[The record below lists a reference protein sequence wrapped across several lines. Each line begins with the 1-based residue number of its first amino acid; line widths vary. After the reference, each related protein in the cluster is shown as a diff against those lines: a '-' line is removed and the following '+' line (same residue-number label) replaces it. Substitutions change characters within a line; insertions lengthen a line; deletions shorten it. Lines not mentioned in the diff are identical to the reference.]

1 MVMTRIALVGLAAL
15 ACGGAL
21 LFLLTRGGGRVVP
34 LDVEFKL
41 TDSEYGPLPNVPVRL
56 VLGATDWQTPDAG
69 VRVVTAADGSAR
81 FTTQARIGRRWSSS
95 AIGFTALSVPFR
107 ADYLALA
114 AELTYALPRQDG
126 DDVIHRWLYTAEID
140 RMPDGD
146 CSSLDLDEVYEAGPD
161 GRFTKY
167 IGSNA
172 SGPNFN
178 TRVDGWIL
186 SSAGYQLSDFMLR
199 RGDGEPGNERWRLR
213 LGIKRMPKPV
223 LP

>member
-1 MVMTRIALVGLAAL
+1 MTRIALVGLAAV

-21 LFLLTRGGGRVVP
+21 LLLLTRSGGRVVP

-56 VLGATDWQTPDAG
+56 VLGAEDWKAPDAG
-69 VRVVTAADGSAR
+69 VGIVTAADGSAR

-95 AIGFTALSVPFR
+95 AIGFTGLSMPFR
-107 ADYLALA
+107 ADHLALA
-114 AELTYALPRQDG
+114 AELTFALPRRDG
-126 DDVIHRWLYTAEID
+126 DDIIHRWLYTAGID

-167 IGSNA
+167 LGSNA
-172 SGPNFN
+172 SGPNFK
-178 TRVDGWIL
+178 TLVDGWIL
-186 SSAGYQLSDFMLR
+186 SNAGYQLSDFLLH
-199 RGDGEPGNERWRLR
+199 RGDGDAGNEHWRLR
-213 LGIKRMPKPV
+213 LGIKRMPKPM

>member
-1 MVMTRIALVGLAAL
+1 MTRIALVSLAAV
-15 ACGGAL
+15 ACGGAVL
-21 LFLLTRGGGRVVP
+21 LLLTRGGGRVVP

-41 TDSEYGPLPNVPVRL
+41 TDSEYGPLAGVPVRL
-56 VLGATDWQTPDAG
+56 VLGAADWQAPDAG
-69 VRVVTAADGSAR
+69 VRIVTAADGGAR
-81 FTTQARIGRRWSSS
+81 FTTPARIGRRWSSS
-95 AIGFTALSVPFR
+95 AIGFTGLSMPFR

-114 AELTYALPRQDG
+114 AELTFALPRRNG

-146 CSSLDLDEVYEAGPD
+146 CSSLDLDEVYDAGPD
-161 GRFTKY
+161 GRFTKHL
-167 IGSNA
+167 GSNA

-178 TRVDGWIL
+178 TRVDGWML
-186 SSAGYQLSDFMLR
+186 SSAGYQLSDFLLH
-199 RGDGEPGNERWRLR
+199 RGDGDGGNERWRLR

>member
-1 MVMTRIALVGLAAL
+1 MTRIALVGFAAL
-15 ACGGAL
+15 ACGAAVL
-21 LFLLTRGGGRVVP
+21 LLLMRGSGRVVP

-41 TDSEYGPLPNVPVRL
+41 TDSEYGPLPDVPVRL
-56 VLGATDWQTPDAG
+56 VLGVKDWQAPDAG
-69 VRVVTAADGSAR
+69 VRIVTAADGSAR
-81 FTTQARIGRRWSSS
+81 FTTQARIGRRWNSS
-95 AIGFTALSVPFR
+95 AIGFTGLSMPFR

-114 AELTYALPRQDG
+114 AELTHALPRRDG
-126 DDVIHRWLYTAEID
+126 DDLIHHWLYTAEID
-140 RMPDGD
+140 RLPDGD

-172 SGPNFN
+172 SGPNFE

-186 SSAGYQLSDFMLR
+186 SNAGYQLSDFLLK
-199 RGDGEPGNERWRLR
+199 RGDGDAGDEHWRLR